1 MALEANQG
9 SKPDMRAVAKINLYL
24 AIVGKRPNG
33 YHDLCTVFLPLPGLA
48 DDIIVEPHSA
58 PGIVIECDA
67 PELPVDAS
75 NLCWQAAEQFCQC
88 FGVTPQVRSTI
99 RKRIPIAA
107 GLGGGSSNAAA
118 VLLEMRRLFAPT
130 VSDRE
135 LAALAVKLGADVPFF
150 LRPVPSLATGIG
162 EVLTPITVK
171 ATPPLLLA
179 SPGFPV
185 SAAWAY
191 GHWRDSPKPAPPAIE
206 DLLAALAKG
215 DVNAIAQLTHN
226 DLEYCVLAKF
236 PLLRIL
242 RQRMLDLGCLT
253 VHVSGSGPTLF
264 GIGPGHGLEP
274 DALSTLTEGVPML
287 KTWFFPGTAAT
298 P

>member
-1 MALEANQG
+1 MLWGKLLRCEAP
-9 SKPDMRAVAKINLYL
+9 SASASRLRL
-24 AIVGKRPNG
+24 AWV
-33 YHDLCTVFLPLPGLA
+33 
-48 DDIIVEPHSA
+48 
-58 PGIVIECDA
+58 
-67 PELPVDAS
+67 
-75 NLCWQAAEQFCQC
+75 
-88 FGVTPQVRSTI
+88 
-99 RKRIPIAA
+99 
-107 GLGGGSSNAAA
+107 AAA
-118 VLLEMRRLFAPT
+118 RTQRLFSWKCGGCLPRPFLT
-130 VSDRE
+130 GNWPLWRSSW
-135 LAALAVKLGADVPFF
+135 ALTCRFF
-150 LRPVPSLATGIG
+150 LQPVPSLATGIG

-191 GHWRDSPKPAPPAIE
+191 GHWQDSPKPAPPAIE

-264 GIGPGHGLEP
+264 GIGPGQGLEP

-287 KTWFFPGTAAT
+287 KTWFFPGTAAN